1 MRHPQVWRVRGYHD
15 GVLVE
20 KHQLEAMESEKMDT
34 NASSSPGLVTD
45 LPTPDE
51 NNPLMAALDNLA
63 RARDAKLVWDQ
74 RERFEKIRRRF
85 DVIVTLRRE
94 VA

>member
-1 MRHPQVWRVRGYHD
+1 MK

-34 NASSSPGLVTD
+34 NAPSSPGLVTD
-45 LPTPDE
+45 LASS
-51 NNPLMAALDNLA
+51 PLRTALDNLA
-63 RARDAKLVWDQ
+63 RARDAKLVRDQ

-85 DVIVTLRRE
+85 DVILTPRRE

>member
-1 MRHPQVWRVRGYHD
+1 MK

-45 LPTPDE
+45 LASS
-51 NNPLMAALDNLA
+51 PLRTALDNLA
-63 RARDAKLVWDQ
+63 RARDAKLVRDQ
-74 RERFEKIRRRF
+74 RERIEKI
-85 DVIVTLRRE
+85 
-94 VA
+94 